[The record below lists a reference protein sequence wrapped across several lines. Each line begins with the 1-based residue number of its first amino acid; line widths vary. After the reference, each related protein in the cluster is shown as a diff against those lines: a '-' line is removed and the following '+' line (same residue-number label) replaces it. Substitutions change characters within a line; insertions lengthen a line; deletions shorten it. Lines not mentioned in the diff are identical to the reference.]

1 MHGIQNPNKFV
12 DRPGDFAFTTS
23 TARLAAIAEPVQ
35 RIDEQGGFVSVAA
48 EPRPPVHGPGWVSD
62 PDPSIRIQDA
72 DAWAEM
78 PEPLLFVVVA
88 GADGIPWGAPYSDV
102 VEGRKAATF
111 AAYVEAEAKWIDGFI
126 ASVESGAY
134 DDPEGWMD

>member
-12 DRPGDFAFTTS
+12 DRPGAFAVTTS

-48 EPRPPVHGPGWVSD
+48 EPRPPVRGAGWVFD

-72 DAWAEM
+72 DAWAEL
-78 PEPLLFVVVA
+78 PEPLLFTIVA
-88 GADGIPWGAPYSDV
+88 GADGIPWGAPYYDV
-102 VEGRKAATF
+102 VEDRKAATF